1 VRPAAKGPIP
11 TATDGSGRRAPWRL
25 NGDDSKTALL
35 CALAFCGTIGVGSFG
50 PLLPEIARAHALA
63 DWELGLLAGSFG
75 FARMIADVPTG
86 AWAGRRLG
94 TTLALSPC
102 LLLGGLLLLGSGA
115 AFPILLLGR
124 ALTGLAHTL
133 GMVGG
138 LTAVLQDPRGS
149 AVRLNTFEFA
159 GMLGVLGGLVAVGLF
174 PASWPWNLSL
184 VASSSPVLVSLLLV
198 PAVRRLF
205 PDRPYLDRRPA
216 APSRSTTADAKPADS
231 IVWMMFAVGVIMALS
246 WSSVSQF
253 LVPLRG
259 TREFALDRAGVSRLL
274 AMAQLIDLLALLPV
288 GWLADRAGR
297 VPVLG
302 AVAIAM
308 GVGTWGAGLGSYSL
322 FGAGCALFGLG
333 LAGWMLPLGVMR
345 EHTAPGLLAW
355 RTGLYRLGADAAVF
369 AGPLICGVLGEAN
382 SGAFIA
388 LVGLGAVAIGAA
400 LLRRA

>member
-1 VRPAAKGPIP
+1 
-11 TATDGSGRRAPWRL
+11 
-25 NGDDSKTALL
+25 
-35 CALAFCGTIGVGSFG
+35 
-50 PLLPEIARAHALA
+50 
-63 DWELGLLAGSFG
+63 
-75 FARMIADVPTG
+75 
-86 AWAGRRLG
+86 
-94 TTLALSPC
+94 
-102 LLLGGLLLLGSGA
+102 
-115 AFPILLLGR
+115 
-124 ALTGLAHTL
+124 
-133 GMVGG
+133 
-138 LTAVLQDPRGS
+138 
-149 AVRLNTFEFA
+149 
-159 GMLGVLGGLVAVGLF
+159 VAVGLF

-184 VASSSPVLVSLLLV
+184 VVSSSPVLVSLVLV

-205 PDRPYLDRRPA
+205 PDRPDLGRRPA
-216 APSRSTTADAKPADS
+216 EPSRSTTANAKPADS

-302 AVAIAM
+302 VVAIAM
-308 GVGTWGAGLGSYSL
+308 GVGTWGAGLGSFSL

-382 SGAFIA
+382 SGGFIA
-388 LVGLGAVAIGAA
+388 LVGLGAVAIGAV